1 MTYEQKMADL
11 DRQARAEVET
21 FEATEEQLAR
31 PLPAAQRLALERG
44 SDAAFG
50 RWHDLCTEMTIRY
63 RRRIACAAAR
73 HANLGY
79 CPARLTPSVEKG
91 EGGLSPPYA
100 AFAHSKISRA
110 LFPALRMARTV
121 LSARR

>member
-1 MTYEQKMADL
+1 MTYENQKMADL

-44 SDAAFG
+44 SDAAFE
-50 RWHDLCTEMTIRY
+50 RWNDFCTEMTIRY

-73 HANLGY
+73 RANLGY
-79 CPARLTPSVEKG
+79 
-91 EGGLSPPYA
+91 
-100 AFAHSKISRA
+100 
-110 LFPALRMARTV
+110 
-121 LSARR
+121 